1 MKTLTDEH
9 HARLKRSLVRL
20 VHVLLTHS
28 GDKSESKEEFC
39 QRCAWDVEV
48 IIDQIENPPLPNSAR
63 QIGSVAE
70 RIHRRIE
77 ARPENDWADYP
88 EFFEGPARIER

>member
-1 MKTLTDEH
+1 MKSFTEEH
-9 HARLKRSLVRL
+9 YTRLKRSLVRL

-28 GDKSESKEEFC
+28 ADRSESKEAFC

-48 IIDQIENPPLPNSAR
+48 IIDQIERPALGSDAAS
-63 QIGSVAE
+63 ISVAE